1 MKNNPDF
8 CKLSGAAEDMQ
19 IHLTTERLQ
28 IEFEWYERLW
38 AVRIEPTMDIPLAH
52 ISSVTIDEPS
62 SNWAEI
68 RSPGTFLPGVI
79 KAGTYYTKQGKEF
92 WYVTDDRNYLTLELH
107 DEPYRRIV
115 MTSPDNRSWGDRI
128 AHQIGSTSNPPL

>member
-1 MKNNPDF
+1 MDVPNGDRLP
-8 CKLSGAAEDMQ
+8 GANKDMQ
-19 IHLTTERLQ
+19 IQLTSERLQ

-38 AVRIEPTMDIPLAH
+38 AVRIDPVMDIPLAH
-52 ISSVTIDEPS
+52 ISSVTTAEPN

-68 RSPGTFLPGVI
+68 RAPGTFLPGII

-107 DEPYRRIV
+107 DEPYRRLA
-115 MTSPDNRSWGDRI
+115 MTLPDNRSWHDRI
-128 AHQIGSTSNPPL
+128 AERIGSTSNASH

>member
-1 MKNNPDF
+1 
-8 CKLSGAAEDMQ
+8 MQ
-19 IHLTTERLQ
+19 IQLASDRLK

-38 AVRIEPTMDIPLAH
+38 AVRIEPAMDIPLAH
-52 ISSVTIDEPS
+52 ISSVTIAEPY

-68 RSPGTFLPGVI
+68 RAPGTFLPGII

-115 MTSPDNRSWGDRI
+115 MTLPDNRSWRDRI
-128 AHQIGSTSNPPL
+128 AERVDSTRNIPL